1 MKEKGKGN
9 DEYSRIGYALALIHY
24 IKGYRMKFA
33 ASVVVHAIYK
43 VLPIVIGFVV
53 SYMIGIAVLGNL
65 TSVRSY
71 LFLVLILV
79 TLDAAFHYLDVLVS
93 HDMAY
98 RILKDLR
105 NLAYEKVDE
114 LAPAAV
120 EDKQSGD
127 IVSVVMG
134 DIELLEWFYAHTVG
148 ELIVAVVVPVIALI
162 VLGWFSWALPAVL
175 LPFILSL
182 VAIPMIS
189 RKKSDEQGSAL
200 RESLGHLSAEI
211 VDGIQGIQDVIS
223 FRWQRNYFQR
233 FFNTTRGH
241 NEASLAYASRSANEG
256 RTITLLTGL
265 ASLLCDIVIVRLVL
279 QGRVDRIWLL
289 PLFSLTSLVF
299 APVLATIN
307 MTRNYGMIFAAAK
320 RVFEL
325 SQLKPLVNDIGNLR
339 AADVCSGDMP
349 SQAKVV
355 FSNVQFTYPTRN
367 PEILNMPILKDVSF
381 SFRTGE
387 TVALVGASGSG
398 KTTAARLLQRFWDV
412 DGGRIEVNG
421 HDIRELSL
429 RSLRALV
436 TVVPQDVYLFNL
448 SVEENLRL
456 VRRSASPA
464 DIRRAC
470 QAAQAH
476 DFIMGLPAGYA
487 TVVGERGLRLSGGE
501 RQRLSIA
508 QAFLKDSPILVL
520 DEASANLDSENERL
534 INEAIRSLK
543 IGRATLVIAHRI
555 STIRNADRIVV
566 IRDGY
571 TLDSGTFQELE
582 EKRGYFCQLIGDEY
596 AS

>member
-1 MKEKGKGN
+1 MEAEGNGKS
-9 DEYSRIGYALALIHY
+9 EYSRIGYALALIRY

-43 VLPIVIGFVV
+43 ALPIVIGFIV
-53 SYMIGIAVLGNL
+53 SYMIGAAVLGNL

-71 LFLVLILV
+71 LYLVLILV
-79 TLDAAFHYLDVLVS
+79 TLDAVFHYLDVMIS

-114 LAPAAV
+114 LAPTAM

-127 IVSVVMG
+127 VVSVVMG

-148 ELIVAVVVPVIALI
+148 ELIVAVVVPLIALI
-162 VLGWFSWALPAVL
+162 VLGRFSWILPAIL
-175 LPFILSL
+175 LPFILLL
-182 VAIPMIS
+182 VIIPTVN
-189 RKKSDEQGSAL
+189 REKSDEQGSAL
-200 RESLGHLSAEI
+200 RESLGHLNAEI

-233 FFNTTRGH
+233 FFNTTKVH

-265 ASLLCDIVIVRLVL
+265 ASLLCDIVIIRLVL
-279 QGRVDRIWLL
+279 QGRVGRLWLL

-299 APVLATIN
+299 APVLATVN

-325 SQLKPLVNDIGNLR
+325 LQLKPLVNDIGNLR
-339 AADVCSGDMP
+339 AVDVCPGNMS

-355 FSNVQFTYPTRN
+355 FRNVQFTYPTRN
-367 PEILNMPILKDVSF
+367 PEILNMPILEDVSF
-381 SFRTGE
+381 SFTTGE

-398 KTTAARLLQRFWDV
+398 KTTVARLLQRFWDV
-412 DGGRIEVNG
+412 DGGTIKVNG
-421 HDIRELSL
+421 RDIRELSL
-429 RSLRALV
+429 RGLRDLV

-456 VRRSASPA
+456 ARKPASSA

-476 DFIMGLPAGYA
+476 DFIMKLPEGYA

-501 RQRLSIA
+501 KQRISIA

-520 DEASANLDSENERL
+520 DEASASLDSENERL
-534 INEAIRSLK
+534 INEAIGSLK

-555 STIRNADRIVV
+555 STIRNADRIIV
-566 IRDGY
+566 IRDGRAF
-571 TLDSGTFQELE
+571 DSGPFQEPE
-582 EKRGYFCQLIGDEY
+582 RRCGYFCRLTSDAY
-596 AS
+596 A